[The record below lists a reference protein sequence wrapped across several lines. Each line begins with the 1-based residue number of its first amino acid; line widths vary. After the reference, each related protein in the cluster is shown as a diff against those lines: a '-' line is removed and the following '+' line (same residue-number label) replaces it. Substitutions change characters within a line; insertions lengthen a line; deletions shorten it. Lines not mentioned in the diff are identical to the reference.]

1 LNFHNLNVFI
11 SNYGAK
17 VALVVK
23 FIYTISFSSCA
34 ILIIHLK
41 NAPLH
46 KKKQIKIMAKQRQR
60 LVEVPFSKTD
70 CGVDFY
76 INTAYG
82 GEYPWVLTE
91 HEVFKTDFFEIFFIK
106 KANGYVLI
114 DYRKINLKDG
124 MVLIVKPHQQQE
136 WHIDEATLDYEFL
149 IFREDFMRTFIADK
163 FFVYRLQYCQQTET
177 PPYLMCSGNECEEY
191 QRLLKKIR
199 TELRKPQADSY
210 NIIVSV
216 LYYLLAIMN
225 RHYVREHQ
233 LSLVA
238 PKNYY
243 AFQFVELMETNI
255 RKLQRVQDYASLLKI
270 SRITLNHSVKAQ
282 YGVSATYLL
291 KQRLLAEIKNE
302 LLFTSKSI
310 SEIAYAFSFPESSHL
325 MRFFKQQTGKTCR
338 KFQEVYKNGVYE

>member
-1 LNFHNLNVFI
+1 
-11 SNYGAK
+11 
-17 VALVVK
+17 
-23 FIYTISFSSCA
+23 
-34 ILIIHLK
+34 
-41 NAPLH
+41 
-46 KKKQIKIMAKQRQR
+46 MAKQRQR

-82 GEYPWVLTE
+82 GECPWVLTE

-136 WHIDEATLDYEFL
+136 WHIDEAALDYEFL

-199 TELRKPQADSY
+199 TELRQPQADSY
-210 NIIVSV
+210 HIIVSV
-216 LYYLLAIMN
+216 LYYLLTIMN
-225 RHYVREHQ
+225 RHYTLEHQ
-233 LSLVA
+233 LPLA
-238 PKNYY
+238 TPKNYY
-243 AFQFVELMETNI
+243 AFQFVELMEAHI

-270 SRITLNHSVKAQ
+270 SRITLNHSVMAQ

-310 SEIAYAFSFPESSHL
+310 SEIAYAFSFAEPSHL

-338 KFQEVYKNGVYE
+338 KFQEDYKNGVYE

>member
-1 LNFHNLNVFI
+1 
-11 SNYGAK
+11 
-17 VALVVK
+17 
-23 FIYTISFSSCA
+23 
-34 ILIIHLK
+34 
-41 NAPLH
+41 
-46 KKKQIKIMAKQRQR
+46 MAKQRQR

-82 GEYPWVLTE
+82 GECPWVLTE

-124 MVLIVKPHQQQE
+124 MVFIVKPHQQQE
-136 WHIDEATLDYEFL
+136 WHIDEAALDYEFL

-163 FFVYRLQYCQQTET
+163 FFVYRLQYCQQTDT

-199 TELRKPQADSY
+199 AELRQPQADSY
-210 NIIVSV
+210 HIIVSV

-225 RHYVREHQ
+225 RHYTLEHQ
-233 LSLVA
+233 LPLA
-238 PKNYY
+238 TPKNYY
-243 AFQFVELMETNI
+243 AFQFVELMETHI

-270 SRITLNHSVKAQ
+270 SRITLNHSVMAQ

-310 SEIAYAFSFPESSHL
+310 SEIAYAFSFPEPSHL

>member
-1 LNFHNLNVFI
+1 
-11 SNYGAK
+11 
-17 VALVVK
+17 
-23 FIYTISFSSCA
+23 
-34 ILIIHLK
+34 
-41 NAPLH
+41 
-46 KKKQIKIMAKQRQR
+46 MAKQRQR

-91 HEVFKTDFFEIFFIK
+91 HEVFKTDFFEMFFIK

-136 WHIDEATLDYEFL
+136 WHIDEAALDYEFL

-163 FFVYRLQYCQQTET
+163 FFVYRLQYCQQTDT
-177 PPYLMCSGNECEEY
+177 PPYLMCSGNEREEY

-216 LYYLLAIMN
+216 LYYLLVIMN
-225 RHYVREHQ
+225 RHYVLEYQ
-233 LSLVA
+233 LPLAA
-238 PKNYY
+238 PKNY
-243 AFQFVELMETNI
+243 
-255 RKLQRVQDYASLLKI
+255 
-270 SRITLNHSVKAQ
+270 
-282 YGVSATYLL
+282 
-291 KQRLLAEIKNE
+291 
-302 LLFTSKSI
+302 
-310 SEIAYAFSFPESSHL
+310 
-325 MRFFKQQTGKTCR
+325 
-338 KFQEVYKNGVYE
+338 

>member
-1 LNFHNLNVFI
+1 
-11 SNYGAK
+11 
-17 VALVVK
+17 
-23 FIYTISFSSCA
+23 
-34 ILIIHLK
+34 
-41 NAPLH
+41 
-46 KKKQIKIMAKQRQR
+46 MAKQRQR

-91 HEVFKTDFFEIFFIK
+91 HEVFKTDFFEMFFIK

-136 WHIDEATLDYEFL
+136 WHIDEAALDYEFL

-163 FFVYRLQYCQQTET
+163 FFVYRLQYCQQTDT
-177 PPYLMCSGNECEEY
+177 PPYLMCSGNEREEY

-225 RHYVREHQ
+225 RHYVLEYQ
-233 LSLVA
+233 LPLAA

-243 AFQFVELMETNI
+243 AFQFVELMETHI

-270 SRITLNHSVKAQ
+270 SRITLNHSVMAQ

-310 SEIAYAFSFPESSHL
+310 SEIAYAFSFPEPPHL

-338 KFQEVYKNGVYE
+338 EFQEVYKNDVYE

>member
-1 LNFHNLNVFI
+1 
-11 SNYGAK
+11 
-17 VALVVK
+17 
-23 FIYTISFSSCA
+23 
-34 ILIIHLK
+34 
-41 NAPLH
+41 
-46 KKKQIKIMAKQRQR
+46 
-60 LVEVPFSKTD
+60 
-70 CGVDFY
+70 
-76 INTAYG
+76 
-82 GEYPWVLTE
+82 
-91 HEVFKTDFFEIFFIK
+91 
-106 KANGYVLI
+106 
-114 DYRKINLKDG
+114 

-136 WHIDEATLDYEFL
+136 WHIDEAALEYEFL

-163 FFVYRLQYCQQTET
+163 FFVYRLQYCQQTEI

-199 TELRKPQADSY
+199 TELRQPQADSY

-225 RHYVREHQ
+225 RHYALEYQ
-233 LSLVA
+233 LPLAA

-243 AFQFVELMETNI
+243 AFQFVELMETHI

-270 SRITLNHSVKAQ
+270 SRITLNQCVMAQ

-310 SEIAYAFSFPESSHL
+310 SEIAYAFNFSEPPHL

-338 KFQEVYKNGVYE
+338 EFQDDYKNGVYK